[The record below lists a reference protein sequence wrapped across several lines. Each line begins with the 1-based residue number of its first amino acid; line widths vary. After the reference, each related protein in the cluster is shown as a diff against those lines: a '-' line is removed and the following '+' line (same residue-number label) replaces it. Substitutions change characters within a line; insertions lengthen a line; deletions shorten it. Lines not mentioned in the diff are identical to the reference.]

1 MIFINPL
8 NCCTF
13 AIEKSWLTNKLM
25 YNAEVETIAKS
36 SPILR

>member
-1 MIFINPL
+1 MIFINPF

-13 AIEKSWLTNKLM
+13 AIEKNCLTSKLV
-25 YNAEVETIAKS
+25 YNAEVETNAKS